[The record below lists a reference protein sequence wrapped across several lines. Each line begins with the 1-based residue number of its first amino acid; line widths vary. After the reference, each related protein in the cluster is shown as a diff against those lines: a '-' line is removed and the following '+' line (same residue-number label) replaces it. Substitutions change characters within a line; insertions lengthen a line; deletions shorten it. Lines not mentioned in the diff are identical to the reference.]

1 MTGSRQRAAAAFC
14 ASRVRL
20 PPPRCGKVAQGLP
33 SRSTRS
39 PPDSV
44 TALKLSFR
52 LRGVHS
58 TDADR
63 ERGAGPCGARP
74 VGECDAVGVGAPS
87 GTVTFLFT
95 DIETSTALWES
106 DPDSMRVALEGHD
119 EALRAAVDAHGGTVF
134 ATGGD
139 GFAVE
144 FARATDVVAAAVEA
158 QVSIGAWR
166 VRCR

>member
-1 MTGSRQRAAAAFC
+1 M
-14 ASRVRL
+14 
-20 PPPRCGKVAQGLP
+20 
-33 SRSTRS
+33 
-39 PPDSV
+39 
-44 TALKLSFR
+44 
-52 LRGVHS
+52 
-58 TDADR
+58 
-63 ERGAGPCGARP
+63 
-74 VGECDAVGVGAPS
+74 GECDAVGVGAPS

-139 GFAVE
+139 GFAVA